1 MGSHTPSSG
10 DLFSFILQ
18 RLDAVMQGAY
28 NGENRPKITVQPTIP
43 FQRSLLPEA
52 GREGVKRCYWPR
64 TQRESGQV
72 TGACLNPAATNRCN
86 QQDLSVSVSVT
97 VGPHGG
103 GRETAVHNEVD
114 FCPAA

>member
-28 NGENRPKITVQPTIP
+28 HGENRPKITVQPTIP